1 MAATA
6 PDRAD
11 LLRQRICTAASTL
24 FIRRGF
30 GATTMQDI
38 ADALR
43 ISRPKLYYYFRDK
56 GSILESLVSN
66 VPVEAHRRAQAVL
79 SSKDLDP
86 AQKLRELIVR
96 HADLIL
102 TRPLEFRL
110 LDMSLD
116 HLPRPMQSRAQKA
129 KRGLLEA
136 FSAAIREGVKQGC
149 FRPTDPRVAA
159 FAMIGMCNWTAAWFQ
174 GDGRL
179 AAAQVCE
186 ILADL
191 GVGSLAKGPQRS
203 TAVNGV
209 HTSLRTLRESLANL
223 EAALQHS

>member
-1 MAATA
+1 MASLER
-6 PDRAD
+6 DRAD

-56 GSILESLVSN
+56 ASILESLVSN

-79 SSKDLDP
+79 SRKLDP
-86 AQKLRELIVR
+86 AGKLRELIVQ

-110 LDMSLD
+110 IDMSLE
-116 HLPRPMQSRAQKA
+116 HLPRAMQGRAEKA

-136 FSAAIREGVKQGC
+136 FTQVIREGIADGS
-149 FRPTDPRVAA
+149 FRQADARIAA
-159 FAMIGMCNWTAAWFQ
+159 FAMIGMCNWTAAWFHP
-174 GDGRL
+174 DGRL
-179 AAAQVCE
+179 SLQEICA

-191 GVGSLAKGPQRS
+191 GVSSIAKGAQRH
-203 TAVNGV
+203 AQVNNGV
-209 HTSLRTLRESLANL
+209 QASLRMLREGVASL
-223 EAALQHS
+223 EAALQHG

>member
-1 MAATA
+1 MNAA
-6 PDRAD
+6 PKPAD
-11 LLRQRICTAASTL
+11 VLRERICTAASTL

-38 ADALR
+38 ADALG
-43 ISRPKLYYYFRDK
+43 ISRPKLYYYFKDK
-56 GSILESLVSN
+56 GGILETLVSN

-79 SSKDLDP
+79 ASKDLDSV
-86 AQKLRELIVR
+86 QQLRELIVQ

-110 LDMSLD
+110 LDMSLE
-116 HLPRPMQSRAQKA
+116 HLPKAMQTRAQKA
-129 KRGLLEA
+129 KRGLLDA
-136 FSAAIREGVKQGC
+136 FTAVIREGAKEGR
-149 FRPTDPRVAA
+149 FRPVDPRVAA

-179 AAAQVCE
+179 AAAEVCE

-191 GVGSLAKGPQRS
+191 GLASIAKSALRAKP
-203 TAVNGV
+203 NGV
-209 HTSLRTLRESLANL
+209 QSSLRMLRQGVANL
-223 EAALQHS
+223 EAALQHG

>member
-1 MAATA
+1 MKTA

-56 GSILESLVSN
+56 AGILETLVSN

-79 SSKDLDP
+79 ASRELDSV
-86 AQKLRELIVR
+86 QKLKELIVQ

-102 TRPLEFRL
+102 TRPHEFRL
-110 LDMSLD
+110 LDMSLE
-116 HLPRPMQSRAQKA
+116 HLPRPMQARAEKA
-129 KRGLLEA
+129 KRGLLDA
-136 FSAAIREGVKQGC
+136 FTTVIREGMEQGR
-149 FRPTDPRVAA
+149 FRAVDARVAA
-159 FAMIGMCNWTAAWFQ
+159 FAMIGMCNWTAAWFRSE
-174 GDGRL
+174 GRL
-179 AAAQVCE
+179 SAAEICE

-191 GVGSLAKGPQRS
+191 GVGSLAKRAQRR
-203 TAVNGV
+203 THVNGV
-209 HTSLRTLRESLANL
+209 QNSLRMLREGVANL
-223 EAALQHS
+223 EAALQLG